1 MLAEPI
7 DILMYHS
14 ISAGPGPTCI
24 APQVFAAQLEALAEA
39 GHTCVSL
46 AQVAEARRGGAALP
60 PGTVALTF
68 DDGFRDF
75 QAEAHPRL
83 AARGW
88 SATVFVPTG
97 CVGGF
102 DDWERHGEASP
113 ARPLM
118 NWDQIEQLAAQ
129 GIDFGA
135 HAVTHRDL
143 TRLPPAEALAEIDG
157 SHQALTARLDRAP
170 AAFAAPFGRTNRSVR
185 AALRP
190 RFALAVGT
198 RFSRATPS
206 DDVYNLPRIE
216 MWYFR
221 DPGRWRRY
229 LAGRARAYV
238 LTRRLLR
245 GLRGAMAGSSP
256 LRGVATS

>member
-1 MLAEPI
+1 MLAEPL

-14 ISAGPGPTCI
+14 ISAGAGPTCI
-24 APQVFAAQLEALAEA
+24 APQVFAAQLDALAES
-39 GHTCVSL
+39 GRTCVSL
-46 AQVAEARRGGAALP
+46 AQVAEALSGGAGLP
-60 PGTVALTF
+60 PGAVALTF
-68 DDGFRDF
+68 DDGFCDF
-75 QAEAHPRL
+75 QSEAHPLL

-97 CVGGF
+97 HIGGF
-102 DDWERHGEASP
+102 DDWERHDRASP
-113 ARPLM
+113 ARRLM
-118 NWDQIEQLAAQ
+118 SWEQITELAAS

-143 TRLPPAEALAEIDG
+143 TRLAPAEALAEIDE
-157 SHQALTARLDRAP
+157 SQRSLTARLGRAP
-170 AAFAAPFGRTNRSVR
+170 AAFAAPFGRTHLTLRG
-185 AALRP
+185 ALRQ

-245 GLRGAMAGSSP
+245 GLRGAMSGGSP
-256 LRGVATS
+256 LQGVATS